1 MKKIFLLMPVMML
14 ALSGCNTNQNT
25 SNKEAYAVKWVTP
38 VGAPTLAFYDQGEN
52 ENWLS
57 TDSPADV
64 IPGSF
69 VANNYD
75 AIVFDGLTGLN
86 LINKNSN
93 KSHYA
98 LARWINQLSFYLVST
113 THTAE
118 EAIAADA
125 KIDAFVQTGAASQ
138 ALRRLASD
146 SVKGWAIGELT
157 NVTYED
163 GVNIVQA
170 NLNRSDIAF
179 DYYLLAEPVYTL
191 AKAALAKKG
200 VTLNTIKDLQNEWY
214 TAYGAYI
221 PSAGLFINTDSLNA
235 HPDEMRAFVNALD
248 SRVDDLVDNP
258 GKVKDALLA
267 FESKKEGNV
276 QKQFGIA
283 LPVVNQLDTLQATN
297 KLGFMKDPQ
306 TTTTN
311 MKYANG
317 FAGALQDGENCEPV
331 YLDNLFVNI

>member
-1 MKKIFLLMPVMML
+1 MKKIILLIPVMML
-14 ALSGCNTNQNT
+14 ALSGCNTNQSSSDKKN
-25 SNKEAYAVKWVTP
+25 YDVKWVTP

-57 TDSPADV
+57 TDSPANV
-64 IPGSF
+64 IPGAF
-69 VANNYD
+69 VGNNYD

-86 LINKNSN
+86 LINKNSSQ
-93 KSHYA
+93 SHYA

-118 EAIAADA
+118 EAISVDA
-125 KIDAFVQTGAASQ
+125 KIDAFVQTGTASQ

-163 GVNIVQA
+163 GVNKVQA
-170 NLNRSDIAF
+170 NLTSSDNAF

-191 AKAALAKKG
+191 TKAALAKKG

-214 TAYGAYI
+214 NAYGAYI

-235 HPDEMRAFVNALD
+235 HPDEMKAFINALD

-258 GKVKDALLA
+258 TKAKDALLA
-267 FESKKEGNV
+267 FESKKDGNV
-276 QKQFGIA
+276 QKQFGIG
-283 LPVVNQLDTLQATN
+283 LPIVNQLDVLQATN

-306 TTTTN
+306 TATSN
-311 MKYANG
+311 MNYANR
-317 FAGALQDGENCEPV
+317 FAAALQESCEPE
-331 YLDNLFVNI
+331 YLENLFVNI

>member
-86 LINKNSN
+86 LINKKSN

-146 SVKGWAIGELT
+146 SSKGWAIGELT

-163 GVNIVQA
+163 GVNKVQA
-170 NLNRSDIAF
+170 NLTSSDTSF

-191 AKAALAKKG
+191 TKAALAKKG

-214 TAYGAYI
+214 SAYGAYI
-221 PSAGLFINTDSLNA
+221 PSAGLFVNTDSLNA
-235 HPDEMRAFVNALD
+235 HPDEMKAFINALD

-258 GKVKDALLA
+258 TKAKDALLA
-267 FESKKEGNV
+267 FESKKDGNV
-276 QKQFGIA
+276 QKHFGIA
-283 LPVVNQLDTLQATN
+283 LPIVNQLDVLQASN
-297 KLGFMKDPQ
+297 KLGFMKEPQ
-306 TTTTN
+306 TTTSN
-311 MKYANG
+311 MNYANG
-317 FAGALQDGENCEPV
+317 FAGALQDSEDFKPV

>member
-1 MKKIFLLMPVMML
+1 MKKIFLLIPVMML
-14 ALSGCNTNQNT
+14 ALSGCNTSQNQ
-25 SNKEAYAVKWVTP
+25 SNKENYDVKWVTP

-57 TDSPADV
+57 TETPANV
-64 IPGSF
+64 IPGAF

-86 LINKNSN
+86 LINKNAN

-146 SVKGWAIGELT
+146 SIKGWAIGELS

-163 GVNIVQA
+163 GVNKVQA
-170 NLNRSDIAF
+170 NLNSSDTAF

-191 AKAALAKKG
+191 TKAALANKG

-214 TAYGAYI
+214 NAYGAYI
-221 PSAGLFINTDSLNA
+221 PSAGLFINTDSINA
-235 HPDEMRAFVNALD
+235 HPDEMKAFINAFD

-258 GKVKDALLA
+258 IKAKDALLA
-267 FESKKEGNV
+267 FESKNDGNV
-276 QKQFGIA
+276 QKHFGIG
-283 LPVVNQLDTLQATN
+283 LPIVNQLDVLQATN

-306 TTTTN
+306 TTTSN
-311 MKYANG
+311 MNYANS
-317 FAGALQDGENCEPV
+317 FADALKDGGNSEPE
-331 YLDNLFVNI
+331 YLENLFVNI

>member
-1 MKKIFLLMPVMML
+1 MKKIFLLIPVMML
-14 ALSGCNTNQNT
+14 ALSGCNTNQNS
-25 SNKEAYAVKWVTP
+25 SNNKDNYDVKWVTP

-64 IPGSF
+64 IPGAF

-86 LINKNSN
+86 LINKNSS

-118 EAIAADA
+118 EAIAVDA

-146 SVKGWAIGELT
+146 SIKGWAIGELT

-163 GVNIVQA
+163 GVNKVQA
-170 NLNRSDIAF
+170 NLTSSDTAF

-191 AKAALAKKG
+191 TKAALAKKG

-214 TAYGAYI
+214 NAYGAYI
-221 PSAGLFINTDSLNA
+221 PSAGLFINTDSLND
-235 HPDEMRAFVNALD
+235 HPDEMKAFINALD
-248 SRVDDLVDNP
+248 SRIDDLVDNP
-258 GKVKDALLA
+258 TKAKDALLA
-267 FESKKEGNV
+267 FESKKDGNV
-276 QKQFGIA
+276 QKQFGIG
-283 LPVVNQLDTLQATN
+283 LPIVNQLDVLQAIN

-306 TTTTN
+306 TATSN
-311 MKYANG
+311 MNYANR
-317 FAGALQDGENCEPV
+317 FANALQGESCEPV
-331 YLDNLFVNI
+331 YLENLFVNI

>member
-1 MKKIFLLMPVMML
+1 MKKIFLLIPVMML
-14 ALSGCNTNQNT
+14 ALSGCNTNQN
-25 SNKEAYAVKWVTP
+25 SSNNKENYDIKWVTP

-64 IPGSF
+64 IPGAF

-86 LINKNSN
+86 LINKNSS

-118 EAIAADA
+118 EAITVDA

-146 SVKGWAIGELT
+146 SIKGWAIGELT

-163 GVNIVQA
+163 GVNKVQA
-170 NLNRSDIAF
+170 NLTSSDTAF

-191 AKAALAKKG
+191 TKAALAKKG

-214 TAYGAYI
+214 NAYGAYI
-221 PSAGLFINTDSLNA
+221 PSAGLFINTDSLND
-235 HPDEMRAFVNALD
+235 HPDEMKAFINALD
-248 SRVDDLVDNP
+248 SRIDDLVDNP
-258 GKVKDALLA
+258 IKAKDALLA
-267 FESKKEGNV
+267 FESKKDGNV
-276 QKQFGIA
+276 QKQFGIG
-283 LPVVNQLDTLQATN
+283 LPIVNQLDVLQATN

-306 TTTTN
+306 TVTSN
-311 MKYANG
+311 MNYANR
-317 FAGALQDGENCEPV
+317 FAGALQGESCEPV
-331 YLDNLFVNI
+331 YLGNLFVNI

>member
-1 MKKIFLLMPVMML
+1 MKKIFLLIPVMIL
-14 ALSGCNTNQNT
+14 ALSGCNTNQSQ
-25 SNKEAYAVKWVTP
+25 SNKEVYDVKWVTP

-64 IPGSF
+64 IPGAF

-86 LINKNSN
+86 LINKNSS

-113 THTAE
+113 KHTAE
-118 EAIAADA
+118 EAIAVDA

-163 GVNIVQA
+163 GVNKVQA
-170 NLNRSDIAF
+170 NLTSSDTAF

-191 AKAALAKKG
+191 TKAALAKKG

-214 TAYGAYI
+214 SAYGAYI

-235 HPDEMRAFVNALD
+235 HPDEMKAFINALD

-258 GKVKDALLA
+258 TKAKEALLA
-267 FESKKEGNV
+267 FESKNDGNV
-276 QKQFGIA
+276 QKQFGIG
-283 LPVVNQLDTLQATN
+283 LPIVNQLDTLQATN

-306 TTTTN
+306 TTTSN

-317 FAGALQDGENCEPV
+317 FAGALQGDSCEPV